1 MVKRICIWYVEPL
14 DSHTNK
20 VISEQLSKDDF
31 NKSKNLWECPFG
43 FVTSLYASRQD
54 LNLKFKIWGKQG
66 YHGKI
71 VEKTFLFKP
80 KLKYLKKRKKK
91 TVR

>member
-1 MVKRICIWYVEPL
+1 MVKQIYIWYVEPL

-31 NKSKNLWECPFG
+31 DKSKNLWECPLG
-43 FVTSLYASRQD
+43 LVTSLYASKED
-54 LNLKFKIWGKQG
+54 LNLKFEIWGKQG

-71 VEKTFLFKP
+71 RKKTFLFKP
-80 KLKYLKKRKKK
+80 KRKYLKKKKKK
-91 TVR
+91 TVH